1 MIEILLY
8 DQNWNFVIKCVIAI
22 LIISALTKC
31 VKKIT
36 PKIKGKTGEATVAM
50 LLSRLSK
57 EDYIVL
63 NNIMLNTS
71 GVEGA
76 NISTSQID
84 HVVVSKYGI
93 FSIETKNYTGWI
105 TGYEN
110 SAKWTQTIYKTKNQF
125 MNPIKQNYGH
135 VKSLEALLNEN
146 MGKCDLSDGDRL
158 PIYPIVAFPGDA
170 TLKVNVEKSD
180 VVYWSQLV
188 PTIKKYS
195 TEEFLTKEQMWLIA
209 DLLKEYN
216 IDSEENRKA
225 HVQSIREEN
234 AKKQEAVLNGICPKC
249 GGTLVE
255 RSGKYGRFYG
265 CSNYPNCKFTQ
276 NI

>member
-1 MIEILLY
+1 MIIILLY
-8 DQNWNFVIKCVIAI
+8 NSNWDLFIKSMIAI
-22 LIISALTKC
+22 VIMAALSAGIKIIK
-31 VKKIT
+31 
-36 PKIKGKTGEATVAM
+36 PKIKGKAGEATVAM
-50 LLSRLSK
+50 LLKRLSS

-63 NNIMLNTS
+63 NNIMLDVS

-76 NISTSQID
+76 NINTSQID

-93 FSIETKNYTGWI
+93 FSIETKNYTGRI

-135 VKSLEALLNEN
+135 VKALEALLNSN
-146 MGKCDLSDGDRL
+146 MSRCDLSDGDRL
-158 PIYPIVAFPGDA
+158 PIHPIVAFPGDS

-195 TEEFLTKEQMWLIA
+195 TEEVITKDQIFLIA
-209 DLLKEYN
+209 DLISEYN
-216 IDSEENRKA
+216 IDSEENRKE
-225 HVQSIREEN
+225 HVQNIREEK
-234 AKKQEAVLNGICPKC
+234 AKKQESVAEGICPKC
-249 GGTLVE
+249 GGSLVE
-255 RSGKYGRFYG
+255 RSGKYGKFYG
-265 CSNYPNCKFTQ
+265 CINYPNCKFTQ
-276 NI
+276 KI